1 MQITSTDKNN
11 AASVRGKVLTV
22 QNQITR
28 YNIRCNQE
36 KADKIVFLYA
46 GSIVLTSSSP
56 HLLIKT
62 VNTDVLT
69 IAASIFPNFFW

>member
-36 KADKIVFLYA
+36 KADKIVFLHA

-69 IAASIFPNFFW
+69 IAASIFPNIFW

>member
-22 QNQITR
+22 QNQINR

-36 KADKIVFLYA
+36 KADKIVFLHA
-46 GSIVLTSSSP
+46 GSIVLTSGSP
-56 HLLIKT
+56 HLIIKT
-62 VNTDVLT
+62 VNTDTLT
-69 IAASIFPNFFW
+69 IAASIFPNLF